1 MMIWNQRRLPLNSK
15 VKDSLVNLLPR
26 SLFFVFIK
34 KAIFNCSVFLFKCS
48 KNSKICCLNLCAV
61 CNFGEDCCITELKE
75 CWLAQ
80 LLSLIKVEKLL
91 KCFREKVCSIYCVL
105 LLWEFMF
112 ILQIIRIL
120 FISLLILLLLCYF
133 LYRFSFKKKKKSR
146 LYIIFMPLTIF

>member
-120 FISLLILLLLCYF
+120 LFPCL
-133 LYRFSFKKKKKSR
+133 SFCF
-146 LYIIFMPLTIF
+146 YVTF